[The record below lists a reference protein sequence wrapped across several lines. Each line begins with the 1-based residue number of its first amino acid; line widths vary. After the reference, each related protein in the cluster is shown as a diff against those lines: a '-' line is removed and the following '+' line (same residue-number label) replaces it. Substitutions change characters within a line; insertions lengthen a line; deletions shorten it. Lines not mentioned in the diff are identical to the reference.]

1 LCDIFESDKDILFSI
16 SITKQ
21 CKFCK
26 TMCNFINFDTKIE
39 VSKHV
44 LNKTVLE
51 IIPIKSLSIAY
62 IETLKTDINRFIYNC
77 EGILG
82 LWFGISEL
90 KAGNSL
96 IYLPQI
102 YRIAINLCAQIS
114 QFLISI

>member
-1 LCDIFESDKDILFSI
+1 LCDIFESDKDILFGI
-16 SITKQ
+16 PITKH

-26 TMCNFINFDTKIE
+26 TKCNLINFCTKIE
-39 VSKHV
+39 VSKYV
-44 LNKTVLE
+44 LNITVLE
-51 IIPIKSLSIAY
+51 VIPMKSRKAY
-62 IETLKTDINRFIYNC
+62 IETLKTDINRLIYNC
-77 EGILG
+77 GGILG

-102 YRIAINLCAQIS
+102 YIIAINLCAKIS